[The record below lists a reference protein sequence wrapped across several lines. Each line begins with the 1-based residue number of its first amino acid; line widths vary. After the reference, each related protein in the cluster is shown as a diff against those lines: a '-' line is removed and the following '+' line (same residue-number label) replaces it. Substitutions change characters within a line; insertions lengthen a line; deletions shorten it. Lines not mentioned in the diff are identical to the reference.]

1 MAKRASIKNNSP
13 LDAMFQPSTA
23 PAAKQADD
31 SPPSPVDKPATR
43 QTSVFLTEDQ
53 ITWLDNAALQAKR
66 EGGKAIRKAVVLR
79 TLVEIAM
86 QTPLDLTGVQS
97 EEEVRERMES
107 ALKSL

>member
-1 MAKRASIKNNSP
+1 MAKRASIKDKSP
-13 LDAMFQPSTA
+13 LDAMFQPSAVPIAEQEERPTSSRA
-23 PAAKQADD
+23 
-31 SPPSPVDKPATR
+31 DKPATR

-97 EEEVRERMES
+97 EEEVRARMES
-107 ALKSL
+107 ALKAL